1 MPLRVIVA
9 EDAVLLR
16 EGLVS
21 LLQRFGHETV
31 AAVGDAEHL
40 VAAVH
45 RERPDVVLT
54 DVRMPPGNAD
64 DGLRAVVALRE
75 EGYDGLPV
83 LVLSQ
88 YVERSYA
95 MRLLDS
101 CGGRA
106 VGYLLKE
113 RVGAVTDFTAAV
125 EQVAAGG
132 TVVDPE
138 VIHQL
143 VRLKPDPLERLSA
156 REKEVLSLMA
166 EGRTNA
172 SMAAHLCISEAAVHK
187 HIGNIFNKLDL
198 PVDTDGHRRVLA
210 VLAFLRA

>member
-1 MPLRVIVA
+1 MPLRVILA

-16 EGLVS
+16 EGLVG
-21 LLQRFGHETV
+21 LLQRFGHETLAV
-31 AAVGDAEHL
+31 VGDADAL
-40 VAAVH
+40 VEAVH
-45 RERPDVVLT
+45 RHRPDLVIT
-54 DVRMPPGNAD
+54 DVRMPPSNGD
-64 DGLRAVVALRE
+64 DGLRAAVALRE
-75 EGYDGLPV
+75 TYAGLPV

-95 MRLLDS
+95 LQLLDS
-101 CGGRA
+101 CNGAA

-113 RVGAVTDFTAAV
+113 RVGAVADFMAALDR
-125 EQVAAGG
+125 VAAGG

-143 VRLKPDPLERLSA
+143 VKLHPDPLGRLSA

-166 EGRTNA
+166 EGRSNA
-172 SMAAHLCISEAAVHK
+172 NLAAHLFLSEAAINK
-187 HIGNIFNKLDL
+187 HIGSIFNKLDL
-198 PVDTDGHRRVLA
+198 PVYTDGHRRVLA

>member
-16 EGLVS
+16 EGLIG
-21 LLQRFGHETV
+21 LLQRFGHETL
-31 AAVGDAEHL
+31 AAVGDADAL
-40 VAAVH
+40 VEAVH
-45 RERPDVVLT
+45 RDRPDLVIT
-54 DVRMPPGNAD
+54 DVRMPPANAD
-64 DGLRAVVALRE
+64 DGLRAAVALRE
-75 EGYDGLPV
+75 AHEGLPV

-95 MRLLDS
+95 VRLLDS
-101 CGGRA
+101 CGGA
-106 VGYLLKE
+106 GVGYLLKE
-113 RVGAVTDFTAAV
+113 RVGAVADFMTAL
-125 EQVAAGG
+125 ERVATGG

-143 VRLKPDPLERLSA
+143 VSLRPDPLERLSA

-166 EGRTNA
+166 EGRSNA
-172 SMAAHLCISEAAVHK
+172 NLAAHLFVSEAAINK
-187 HIGNIFNKLDL
+187 HIGSIFTKLDL
-198 PVDTDGHRRVLA
+198 PVYTDGHRRVLA

>member
-16 EGLVS
+16 EGLVG
-21 LLQRFGHETV
+21 LLERFGHEV
-31 AAVGDAEHL
+31 LAVVGDADAL
-40 VAAVH
+40 VEAVH
-45 RERPDVVLT
+45 RDRPDLVIT
-54 DVRMPPGNAD
+54 DVRMPPANRD
-64 DGLRAVVALRE
+64 DGLRAAVALRE
-75 EGYDGLPV
+75 AYAGLPV
-83 LVLSQ
+83 VVLSQ

-95 MRLLDS
+95 VRLLDS
-101 CGGRA
+101 CQGAA

-113 RVGAVTDFTAAV
+113 RVGAVADFMSSLDR
-125 EQVAAGG
+125 VATGG

-143 VRLKPDPLERLSA
+143 VMLRPDPLSRLST
-156 REKEVLSLMA
+156 REREVLGLMA
-166 EGRTNA
+166 EGRSNA
-172 SMAAHLCISEAAVHK
+172 NMAAHLFVSEAAVNK
-187 HIGNIFNKLDL
+187 HIGSIFSKLDL

>member
-9 EDAVLLR
+9 EDSVLLR

-21 LLQRFGHETV
+21 LLQRFGHETL
-31 AAVGDAEHL
+31 AAVGDADAL
-40 VAAVH
+40 VEEVH
-45 RERPDVVLT
+45 RDRPDLVIT
-54 DVRMPPGNAD
+54 DVRMPPGNGD
-64 DGLRAVVALRE
+64 DGLRAAVALRE
-75 EGYDGLPV
+75 AYTGLPV

-101 CGGRA
+101 CGGAA

-113 RVGAVTDFTAAV
+113 RVGAVADFMAALDH
-125 EQVAAGG
+125 VATGG

-143 VRLKPDPLERLSA
+143 VRLRPDPLERLST
-156 REKEVLSLMA
+156 REREVLGLMA
-166 EGRTNA
+166 EGRSNS
-172 SMAAHLCISEAAVHK
+172 SMAAHLFISEAAVHK

>member
-21 LLQRFGHETV
+21 LLQRFGHETL
-31 AAVGDAEHL
+31 AAVGSADALLE
-40 VAAVH
+40 AVH
-45 RERPDVVLT
+45 HDRPDLVIT
-54 DVRMPPGNAD
+54 DVRMPPGAGD
-64 DGLRAVVALRE
+64 DGLRAAVALRE
-75 EGYDGLPV
+75 TYPRLPV

-95 MRLLDS
+95 VRLLDS
-101 CGGRA
+101 CGGAA
-106 VGYLLKE
+106 VGYLFKE
-113 RVGAVTDFTAAV
+113 RVGAVADFMAALDR
-125 EQVAAGG
+125 VAGGG

-143 VRLKPDPLERLSA
+143 VRLRHDPLERLSA

-166 EGRTNA
+166 EGRSNA
-172 SMAAHLCISEAAVHK
+172 NLAAQLFISEAAVNK

>member
-1 MPLRVIVA
+1 MSLRLIVA

-16 EGLVS
+16 EGLVG
-21 LLQRFGHETV
+21 LLERVGHEVV
-31 AAVGDAEHL
+31 AAVGDADAL
-40 VAAVH
+40 VEAV
-45 RERPDVVLT
+45 RAERPDLIVT
-54 DVRMPPGNAD
+54 DVRMPPSLRD
-64 DGLRAVVALRE
+64 DGLRSAVKLRE
-75 EGYDGLPV
+75 EFPRLPV

-95 MRLLDS
+95 LRLLDS
-101 CGGRA
+101 GGGA
-106 VGYLLKE
+106 GVGYLLKE
-113 RVGAVTDFTAAV
+113 RVGAVADFTAAI
-125 EQVAAGG
+125 ERVATGG

-143 VRLKPDPLERLSA
+143 VRLRQDPLERLSA
-156 REKEVLSLMA
+156 REREVLALIA
-166 EGRTNA
+166 EGRSNG
-172 SMAAHLCISEAAVHK
+172 SLAAHLFISEAAVNK